1 MWSWERELGS
11 RETNY
16 RLDVGRFPGKARCF
30 SLLQYAAHPAFYSKG
45 NGCSST
51 GGKAVVA

>member
-16 RLDVGRFPGKARCF
+16 RLDVGRFPGKARYI
-30 SLLQYAAHPAFYSKG
+30 SLLQYAAHPAF
-45 NGCSST
+45 ST
-51 GGKAVVA
+51 QRVMGALPLGVKR